1 MQVEI
6 YLFHFQKI
14 VITVVFQKIIIKI
27 VFNMVALIEVK
38 RIYQV

>member
-6 YLFHFQKI
+6 YLFHLQKI